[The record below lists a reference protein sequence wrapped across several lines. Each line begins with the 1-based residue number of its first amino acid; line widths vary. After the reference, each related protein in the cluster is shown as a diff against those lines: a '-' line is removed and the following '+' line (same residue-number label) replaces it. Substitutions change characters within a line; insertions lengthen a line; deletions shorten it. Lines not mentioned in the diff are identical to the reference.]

1 MTFELHCIYNLLRST
16 GVIFSLSYDLIF
28 LLLQLCVISV
38 IKSWPILM
46 VVNNYLAIKNDNVFV
61 KIVFNS
67 IFHENADLHNNYY
80 RYLVG
85 FGLSKKIV

>member
-1 MTFELHCIYNLLRST
+1 
-16 GVIFSLSYDLIF
+16 
-28 LLLQLCVISV
+28 
-38 IKSWPILM
+38 M

-80 RYLVG
+80 RYLVR
-85 FGLSKKIV
+85 FGLLFEKDCIAILTFIFMNFDFMKLETAKTVTKLFIH

>member
-1 MTFELHCIYNLLRST
+1 
-16 GVIFSLSYDLIF
+16 
-28 LLLQLCVISV
+28 
-38 IKSWPILM
+38 M

-80 RYLVG
+80 RYLVR